1 MQLEGEVYL
10 QSLWA
15 KSHSLISSVI
25 IFGQVCGFEVIILRC
40 VLVEDLCW
48 MVRVV
53 PHYFIFCHDTVSPVF
68 VILRMLT
75 VLTKD
80 LKFSNPF
87 CSISLTIGEIHRIR
101 FIQLLISCTLAVA
114 FFCVFSIKA

>member
-1 MQLEGEVYL
+1 MQLEEEVHL

-15 KSHSLISSVI
+15 KSHSLILSVI
-25 IFGQVCGFEVIILRC
+25 IFGQVCGFELNILRC
-40 VLVEDLCW
+40 VLVNDLCW

-53 PHYFIFCHDTVSPVF
+53 PQYFIFCHNTVSPVF
-68 VILRMLT
+68 VILHMVT

-87 CSISLTIGEIHRIR
+87 CSISINN
-101 FIQLLISCTLAVA
+101 CWNTLNKVYPVA
-114 FFCVFSIKA
+114 Y